1 MDAVLPV
8 EPPGLPG
15 GIARDL
21 NGKPVLPLQ
30 PDQLYAFGNLLRETE
45 RLLLDLFGKGLLSGT
60 THTCIGQELCAMS
73 VVRALDRPDDAV
85 LSTHRNHGHFL
96 TYSGDV
102 LGLIAEVMGREAGI
116 CSGRGGSQHIIHRHF
131 HSNGVQGGMT
141 AIGVG
146 LARAREMT
154 GSDGIVTVIVG
165 DGTLG
170 EGLLYESLNL
180 ASVWSAPVLF
190 VVEANA
196 VAQTTPARDTVAGD
210 IAARGA
216 AFGLAT
222 WRVGDDD
229 PALWRVAEEAVQ
241 FVRAERRPGF
251 LVIDTCRL
259 GPHSKGDDLRTPEE
273 MAAIR
278 ARDPLA
284 RLGEQLD
291 PGLRARIE
299 AANAAFLADALR
311 AAKASPEARFATP
324 PTSSFTP
331 RDEEARDRL
340 PLPAPANAPPSV
352 RVALNQALRHALA
365 HDPRVVLLG
374 EDLHDPYGGAFKVTA
389 GLSTEFPG
397 RVISTPISEAAIT
410 GAGIGLALAGMR
422 PVVEIMFADF
432 LSLCL
437 DQLYNH
443 ALKFP
448 GIEAGARVPLVIR
461 TPAGGRRGY
470 GPTHSQSPENVFTS
484 VPGLTVVYPSPRHD
498 AGRMLSDATSCWRHP
513 TLFVEH
519 KLLYGEQQVPLG
531 YAELPAHPEDA
542 AASLFPTLAR
552 RRAAAEPDLIIITY
566 GGMVPIVEA
575 AAAVLEEDEELE
587 VAIVAPALLA
597 PLPRHGL
604 AAALAGCRRVLI
616 AEEAVAEFGV
626 GAEIAA
632 SLLEAG
638 FTGRLGRL
646 GAPPVP
652 IPSARSLEAAVLPD
666 AARVVEAAL
675 RLF

>member
-1 MDAVLPV
+1 MDTALPV
-8 EPPGLPG
+8 GPPSLPG

-30 PDQLYAFGNLLRETE
+30 ADRLYTFGHLLRETE

-60 THTCIGQELCAMS
+60 THTCIGQELCAMA

-102 LGLIAEVMGREAGI
+102 LGLIAEVMGREAGV
-116 CSGRGGSQHIIHRHF
+116 CGGRGGSQHIIHRHF

-146 LARAREMT
+146 LARAREMA
-154 GSDGIVTVIVG
+154 GSDGIVAVIVG
-165 DGTLG
+165 DGTMG

-180 ASVWSAPVLF
+180 AAVWSAPVLF
-190 VVEANA
+190 VVEANG
-196 VAQTTPARDTVAGD
+196 VAQTTPTRDTVGGD

-216 AFGLAT
+216 AFGLPT

-229 PALWRVAEEAVQ
+229 PALWHVAEEAVRA
-241 FVRAERRPGF
+241 VREGRRPGF
-251 LVIDTCRL
+251 LVIDTGRL

-273 MAAIR
+273 MDAIR

-291 PGLRARIE
+291 PALRARIE
-299 AANAAFLADALR
+299 TTNAAFLAEVLE
-311 AAKASPEARFATP
+311 AAKASPEARFTTP
-324 PTSSFTP
+324 PTSPFAP
-331 RDEEARDRL
+331 DDEEAGDGIAW
-340 PLPAPANAPPSV
+340 PAPANAPRSV
-352 RVALNQALRHALA
+352 RVALNQALRHALE

-389 GLSTEFPG
+389 GLSTDFPG

-448 GIEAGARVPLVIR
+448 GIGAGARVPLVIR

-470 GPTHSQSPENVFTS
+470 GPTHSQSPENIFTS
-484 VPGLTVVYPSPRHD
+484 VPGLTVVYGSPRHD
-498 AGRMLSDATSCWRHP
+498 AGRLLADATLSWPHP

-519 KLLYGEQQVPLG
+519 KLLYGEQLVPLG
-531 YAELPAHPEDA
+531 YAPLPVHPEDVGTT
-542 AASLFPTLAR
+542 LFPTLAR
-552 RRAAAEPDLIIITY
+552 RRAAAGVDLVIVTY
-566 GGMVPIVEA
+566 GGMVPVVEA
-575 AAAVLEEDEELE
+575 AAAALEEDEELE
-587 VAIVAPALLA
+587 VEIVIPALLS

-604 AAALAGCRRVLI
+604 AAAVAGCPRVLI

-638 FTGRLGRL
+638 FTGRLGRV

-652 IPSARSLEAAVLPD
+652 IPSARSLESAVLPD
-666 AARVVEAAL
+666 AGRVVAAAL